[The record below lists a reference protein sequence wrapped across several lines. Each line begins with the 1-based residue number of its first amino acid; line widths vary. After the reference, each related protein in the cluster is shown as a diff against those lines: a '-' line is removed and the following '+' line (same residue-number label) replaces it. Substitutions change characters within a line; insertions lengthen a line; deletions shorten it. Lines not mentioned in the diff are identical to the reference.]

1 MTLCLGRGPGA
12 RLPLV
17 LLDCFYGFMKE
28 EWAAGEMVKL
38 SIEQVYVS
46 EDVDLIRY
54 VASNHLASG
63 RLMFCFVLI
72 LDLVAAKSKDNC

>member
-28 EWAAGEMVKL
+28 EWAAGKIVKL
-38 SIEQVYVS
+38 STEQEYVS
-46 EDVDLIRY
+46 EEVDLIRHQ
-54 VASNHLASG
+54 NQIIWHLG
-63 RLMFCFVLI
+63 I
-72 LDLVAAKSKDNC
+72 